1 MRAKHELLTTM
12 TLGVSKIHWQK
23 LPVCM
28 LQNFEKLFQKPLKII
43 TTQGV
48 FCLQCVTVLLMNA
61 CKQYGYT
68 HMTFVQCHFLTQY
81 IQYLSLVKN
90 SCVRRANDKRA

>member
-1 MRAKHELLTTM
+1 MRAKHELTTM

-43 TTQGV
+43 TIYTGSILLTV
-48 FCLQCVTVLLMNA
+48 RYSITYECLQAIWLHTHDIRSMPFLNAIYTVFKT
-61 CKQYGYT
+61 CY
-68 HMTFVQCHFLTQY
+68 
-81 IQYLSLVKN
+81 
-90 SCVRRANDKRA
+90 